1 MLQVLGRRVE
11 DHIFDHELINQRRP
25 PETVSTGPV
34 MTDTPSLRHQ
44 PFLTPS
50 PMSRQTE
57 ATADYPTRFEQT
69 LAPLHKRRSS
79 WPYLQRHELPPH
91 DLLSS
96 LVDLYFKHINPWSPI
111 LDRQATFDILAT
123 YSNMSEPNQVLMLAI
138 ANTTLRFSHDP
149 RLTPDFSRQI
159 SDSARQTVQLHALH
173 YPSVKS
179 LQALLIMAVDVLGGA
194 QLSLGFDILS
204 LLANIIVQLGL
215 CQERS
220 SFLAP
225 PVSALPSAYTPSYAL
240 VQPASWTEDEERR
253 RLFWMLYALDRY
265 ACVATTTM
273 DFVLSDAE
281 VDRALP
287 CRYDLFSGN
296 KPVETKWFRSADS
309 TEAVVNHPQNLGSFS
324 YHCEVLRILS
334 RIHRFLRQTIDINS
348 LAEVNRWRETYRI
361 LDSDLNHWL
370 HSLPG
375 EYGKISQLCH
385 SDPGSRISNWIMLHA
400 SFVTCVIRLHS
411 AAAYPT
417 SRSHIFTASHIAV
430 QRCLSAVE
438 SLREIAQD
446 VVSGS
451 MLDLLG
457 PPFAF
462 SLWISA
468 RLLLVHAA
476 TTESNVDMP
485 KMLFFLTTLESM
497 GQRWEIAQIYAD
509 TLKRVLY
516 CASAQEQEI
525 NTHCTQFT
533 LMRGSAHDLS
543 LLSTGR
549 TGSLLT
555 PPTTRVLTQFELDA
569 LSIFD
574 FFNYPRLSPY
584 LLQQNLALLRT
595 NVNVVHGAS
604 SSIVLSPQQV
614 RGNDDLVLPFNRQS
628 VPVQDQTE
636 FPSFIDPGN
645 SSSAAPYVSTTP
657 ALQAVVRSAPDK
669 SWKFP
674 TPNPE
679 LDWLTGRT
687 FTMSRGGAEN
697 GRDNDVELGNGGRFN
712 PPHD

>member
-11 DHIFDHELINQRRP
+11 DHIFEHELIHQRRP
-25 PETVSTGPV
+25 PEAAPVGP
-34 MTDTPSLRHQ
+34 MTNDTMSQGHQ
-44 PFLTPS
+44 FDITPS
-50 PMSRQTE
+50 PMSRRTE
-57 ATADYPTRFEQT
+57 ATADYSIRFEQPP
-69 LAPLHKRRSS
+69 AFSQKRRKS

-111 LDRQATFDILAT
+111 LDRQATFDILST
-123 YSNMSEPNQVLMLAI
+123 YSTMSEPNQVLMLAI

-149 RLTPDFSRQI
+149 RLTPDYSRQI

-173 YPSVKS
+173 YPCVKS

-273 DFVLSDAE
+273 DFVLNDAE
-281 VDRALP
+281 ADRALP
-287 CRYDLFSGN
+287 CRYDLFSGKN
-296 KPVETKWFRSADS
+296 PVETKWFRSADS
-309 TEAVVNHPQNLGSFS
+309 TEAVVNQPQNLGSFS

-334 RIHRFLRQTIDINS
+334 RIHRFLRQPIDINS

-476 TTESNVDMP
+476 TTESKVDMP
-485 KMLFFLTTLESM
+485 KMSFFLTTLESM
-497 GQRWEIAQIYAD
+497 GTRWEIAQIYAD

-516 CASAQEQEI
+516 SATTQDQELG
-525 NTHCTQFT
+525 THCTQYT
-533 LMRGSAHDLS
+533 LLRGSAHDLS
-543 LLSTGR
+543 LLSSGR

-555 PPTTRVLTQFELDA
+555 PPTTRVLTQLELDA

-584 LLQQNLALLRT
+584 LLQQNLALLQS
-595 NVNVVHGAS
+595 NINMVHEPS
-604 SSIVLSPQQV
+604 STMSSSPQQLRSDTTYRV
-614 RGNDDLVLPFNRQS
+614 PIDRLPVLE
-628 VPVQDQTE
+628 QDRTLLH
-636 FPSFIDPGN
+636 SFTDSGN
-645 SSSAAPYVSTTP
+645 SMPAAPHMSTLSASRT
-657 ALQAVVRSAPDK
+657 LVRATSDM
-669 SWKFP
+669 SRKFP

-687 FTMSRGGAEN
+687 FTMSSGGGEN
-697 GRDNDVELGNGGRFN
+697 GRDNDVDLGNGGRFN
-712 PPHD
+712 VPHD